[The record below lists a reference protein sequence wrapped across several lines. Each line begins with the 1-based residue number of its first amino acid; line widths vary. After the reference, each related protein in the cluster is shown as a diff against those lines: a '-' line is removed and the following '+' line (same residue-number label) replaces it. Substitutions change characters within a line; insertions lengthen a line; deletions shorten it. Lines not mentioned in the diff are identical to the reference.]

1 MFKSKSVATF
11 LVGEHQAQIMI
22 DTDMPIVSV
31 QKVLNELM
39 YFCVERIKEYENEE
53 AQKVKDEIASQ
64 EPKLE
69 VADCEKECKQ

>member
-11 LVGEHQAQIMI
+11 AVGEYQAQIMI

-53 AQKVKDEIASQ
+53 AQKLKDEEASQ
-64 EPKLE
+64 APILE
-69 VADCEKECKQ
+69 ASDCEKECV